1 MIQNAK
7 HVLSSFL
14 DARLANK
21 SQRNLM
27 VSQSISGMMLLY
39 PLDEVNMLNV
49 SKLYSKIMLKA
60 KRK

>member
-21 SQRNLM
+21 SQKNQM

-39 PLDEVNMLNV
+39 LLDEVNMLNV